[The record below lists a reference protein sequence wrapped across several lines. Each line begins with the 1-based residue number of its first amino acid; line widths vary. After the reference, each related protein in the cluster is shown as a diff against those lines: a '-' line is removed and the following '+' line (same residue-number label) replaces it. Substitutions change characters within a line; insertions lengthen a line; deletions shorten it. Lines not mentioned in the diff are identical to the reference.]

1 MAVREKHGPERTFIA
16 FVEVARVIS
25 SPLAIARN
33 QCAKRSSD
41 LVSRHLPSPLALLFL
56 ISIES
61 VSSSLSSHLPFSFLL
76 QEIIFDS
83 GLKTEGECY
92 PH

>member
-1 MAVREKHGPERTFIA
+1 MAVREKYGPERTFIA
-16 FVEVARVIS
+16 FVEVARIIR
-25 SPLAIARN
+25 SPLATACN

-61 VSSSLSSHLPFSFLL
+61 VSSTLSPHLPFPFLL
-76 QEIIFDS
+76 QEIIFDN
-83 GLKTEGECY
+83 GLKTEGEC
-92 PH
+92 